1 MRQTAG
7 VDEHG
12 NVEEQ
17 LLRPLKR
24 EYRDDEI
31 AATRQRS
38 LDFGFQ
44 ERTPLLDRQILAGP
58 VAISA
63 FADHMVKPRRSFGI
77 GVKGLVIRAKVA
89 GKEQA
94 RFANLHLD
102 GSRSEN
108 VAGIPQPGREAPR
121 GLEPLVQ
128 RDRLD
133 LTLGRLGIGLGIDR
147 LDRLRSDERR
157 VGKEGVSTCRSRGAP
172 DHTKKKN

>member
-38 LDFGFQ
+38 LDFDFQ

-63 FADHMVKPRRSFGI
+63 FADHIVKPRRSFEI
-77 GVKGLVIRAKVA
+77 VVKGLVIRAKVA
-89 GKEQA
+89 GKDQA
-94 RFANLHLD
+94 RFSHLHLNCSQSD
-102 GSRSEN
+102 RRNLVSDK
-108 VAGIPQPGREAPR
+108 R
-121 GLEPLVQ
+121 G
-128 RDRLD
+128 
-133 LTLGRLGIGLGIDR
+133 TI
-147 LDRLRSDERR
+147 
-157 VGKEGVSTCRSRGAP
+157 
-172 DHTKKKN
+172 HY

>member
-38 LDFGFQ
+38 LDFGLQ

-63 FADHMVKPRRSFGI
+63 
-77 GVKGLVIRAKVA
+77 
-89 GKEQA
+89 
-94 RFANLHLD
+94 
-102 GSRSEN
+102 RSE
-108 VAGIPQPGREAPR
+108 E
-121 GLEPLVQ
+121 
-128 RDRLD
+128 
-133 LTLGRLGIGLGIDR
+133 
-147 LDRLRSDERR
+147 
-157 VGKEGVSTCRSRGAP
+157 
-172 DHTKKKN
+172 HTSELQSLMRISYAVFCLKKKKKIHKNRQQICTTATC